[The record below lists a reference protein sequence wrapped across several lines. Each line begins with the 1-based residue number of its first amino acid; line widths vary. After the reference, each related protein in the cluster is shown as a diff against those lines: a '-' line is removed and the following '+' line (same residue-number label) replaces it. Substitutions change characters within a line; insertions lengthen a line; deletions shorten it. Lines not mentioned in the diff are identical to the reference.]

1 MESFADGLN
10 SKEYKELFSK
20 MLMIAANMLQLLIS
34 KRKPFPTEPLT
45 MAVLYRSIK

>member
-10 SKEYKELFSK
+10 SKELFSK

>member
-20 MLMIAANMLQLLIS
+20 MLMIAANMLQLLILS
-34 KRKPFPTEPLT
+34 ENHFLQNH
-45 MAVLYRSIK
+45 